1 MLLSGLCSKPLD
13 LLVVIDKSD
22 YWTGQFTQLKEGV
35 NRFVDSVFVG
45 ENTTHVAV
53 VSYSREATLHFNLVR
68 YFRTGRGQPTWNVIN
83 GIVQD
88 DSGTDTA
95 RVSLLTFLDI
105 FSTAGDRRIRK
116 ETVKTRLQP
125 VITIIQTFLKM
136 FTLSSKSVIG

>member
-68 YFRTGRGQPTWNVIN
+68 YFRTGRGQPMWNVIN

-95 RVSLLTFLDI
+95 RVSRLTFLDI
-105 FSTAGDRRIRK
+105 FFRLLAIDVGLEERK
-116 ETVKTRLQP
+116 PLRQGYSL
-125 VITIIQTFLKM
+125 
-136 FTLSSKSVIG
+136 